1 MSQLLEF
8 IGNHPL
14 LAVGVVAAG
23 LAVLFNELRLR
34 SQAVGAL
41 STAQAVQLI
50 NNGAAVLDI
59 RSAEDFSA
67 SRLID
72 SQNVAPDELAQ
83 HKKLK
88 AKKNVLLVCEN
99 GAKSS
104 RALNVLRKADFDNV
118 FILKGG
124 IAAWQQDRLPVES

>member
-23 LAVLFNELRLR
+23 LAVLFNELRMR

-99 GAKSS
+99 GTKSS

>member
-99 GAKSS
+99 GTKSS